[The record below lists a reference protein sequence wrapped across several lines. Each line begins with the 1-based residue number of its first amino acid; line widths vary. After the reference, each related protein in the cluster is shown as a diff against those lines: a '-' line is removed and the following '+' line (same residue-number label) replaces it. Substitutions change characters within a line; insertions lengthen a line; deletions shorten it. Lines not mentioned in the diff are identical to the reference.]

1 MVTMIL
7 VKKKKVKKRSQYYH
21 GNKKTIISIF
31 SNHLTHI
38 TSVTNR
44 ITATNFYRGSCA
56 THKADSSFSND
67 FFPYTRVKNRTHDHM
82 SKSPITWINQSII
95 LTLFLTS

>member
-1 MVTMIL
+1 MVT
-7 VKKKKVKKRSQYYH
+7 
-21 GNKKTIISIF
+21 KKTIISIF

-44 ITATNFYRGSCA
+44 ITTTNFYRGSCA
-56 THKADSSFSND
+56 THKVDSSFSKD
-67 FFPYTRVKNRTHDHM
+67 FFPYTRVKNRTHDHIFNM
-82 SKSPITWINQSII
+82 SKSPITWINQSIVAI